1 MLYIIGRI
9 YCDLVQPEQNE

>member
-9 YCDLVQPEQNE
+9 YCDLV